1 MTSPIHILYVD
12 DYPLDRQLVR
22 DALEKEHGGFRV
34 TEAASRAEFEDA
46 LAKGSFDLV
55 LSDFNIL
62 GFEGLQVLEAVHA
75 KDKQIP
81 VVIVTGTGSEE
92 VAVEAMKRG
101 AADYVIKTP
110 KHIQRLPITI
120 YAVLEKKYLEEER
133 KQAEERF
140 RAIYE
145 NAVEGIY
152 QSTLEGRY
160 LNVNPATA
168 RIYGYDFPQEMMAQV
183 LDIKSQ
189 IYVHSQDRA
198 DFIRLLTENGK
209 VENFEVQNYR
219 KDRSIIWIQ
228 TNARLVQSEDEVF
241 FEGFVTDIT
250 KSKEAEALQDAIYQI
265 SEAANKAVNVDDL
278 FQAVHAIIG
287 QVMLAR
293 NFYIALYDAENNLL
307 SFPYYV
313 DEMNGFAPIPAAR
326 PGRGITEYVIR
337 TGKALLSD
345 AANFEE
351 LARQGEVELVGS
363 PLPIWIGAPLRVDG
377 RTIGAIA
384 MQDYADPDV
393 YTEREL
399 RMLEYV
405 SSQVAKAIERTRLY
419 EDIRRRNRILSALQE
434 ATLAMMGELELSE
447 TLQIILTK
455 AGQLM
460 DTENGYIDLI
470 TAGEAEITSVIN
482 MGAFKNYTGV
492 KMKLGEGLA
501 GRVGKTGLPLAVND
515 YQSWPGC
522 PTIH

>member
-34 TEAASRAEFEDA
+34 TEAASRAEFEGA

-120 YAVLEKKYLEEER
+120 HAVLEKKYLEEER

-168 RIYGYDFPQEMMAQV
+168 RIYGYDSPQEMMAQV

-241 FEGFVTDIT
+241 FEGFITDIT
-250 KSKEAEALQDAIYQI
+250 KHKQNEALQTAMYQI
-265 SEAANKAVNVDDL
+265 SEAANKA
-278 FQAVHAIIG
+278 
-287 QVMLAR
+287 
-293 NFYIALYDAENNLL
+293 
-307 SFPYYV
+307 
-313 DEMNGFAPIPAAR
+313 
-326 PGRGITEYVIR
+326 
-337 TGKALLSD
+337 
-345 AANFEE
+345 
-351 LARQGEVELVGS
+351 
-363 PLPIWIGAPLRVDG
+363 
-377 RTIGAIA
+377 
-384 MQDYADPDV
+384 
-393 YTEREL
+393 
-399 RMLEYV
+399 
-405 SSQVAKAIERTRLY
+405 
-419 EDIRRRNRILSALQE
+419 
-434 ATLAMMGELELSE
+434 E
-447 TLQIILTK
+447 TLDEL
-455 AGQLM
+455 
-460 DTENGYIDLI
+460 
-470 TAGEAEITSVIN
+470 
-482 MGAFKNYTGV
+482 
-492 KMKLGEGLA
+492 
-501 GRVGKTGLPLAVND
+501 
-515 YQSWPGC
+515 YQSVHEPSGR
-522 PTIH
+522 